1 MHNYHFQNAVNDFA
15 KHLFQRMGENKAIQ
29 FMDTFIKIPAGDDL
43 KQSIDALIIF
53 ACNEY
58 GIDRDTLIMSAK
70 MIDINAR
77 ITCYYLSKRYL
88 KLSNAVIAHHFVK
101 RKTDS
106 IADGLLKAQG
116 MIDLGRMHKDFISKY
131 NRIEDHF
138 KNFIQPKQ

>member
-1 MHNYHFQNAVNDFA
+1 MHNFQFQNAVKDFA
-15 KHLFQRMGENKAIQ
+15 QHLFQRMGESRAIQ
-29 FMDTFIKIPAGDDL
+29 FMNGFIKIPAGDEL
-43 KQSIDALIIF
+43 KLSIEALIMF

-58 GIDRDTLIMSAK
+58 GIDRETLVMSAK

-77 ITCYYLSKRYL
+77 ITCYHLSKKYL

-116 MIDLGRMHKDFISKY
+116 MIDLGRMYKDYISKY
-131 NRIEDHF
+131 NCIEDHL
-138 KNFIQPKQ
+138 KNYMQSRQ